1 MITTIHTDVTV
12 RSNYIAGALHT
23 TELIR
28 AMAVQ
33 MVAAQVEG
41 HLDMIS
47 DAGPKEYSTFEDVSG
62 CIAGA
67 KETVVDYVEDL
78 LEEFRTSLLAEIAR
92 VKIDTKA
99 VILKPE
105 GEIDADVVVS
115 IAE

>member
-12 RSNYIAGALHT
+12 RSNYIAGALHA

-47 DAGPKEYSTFEDVSG
+47 DAGPAEYSTFQDVSG
-62 CIAGA
+62 CIAAA
-67 KETVVDYVEDL
+67 KETVVDYVEEL
-78 LEEFRTSLLAEIAR
+78 LVEFRTELLEEIAR
-92 VKIDTKA
+92 VKIETKA

-115 IAE
+115 IDE